1 MSWCTVAEIGGA
13 ATIRHVKIAA
23 SVWESYVGR
32 YALFAPSEGW
42 AVNQSPL
49 EDLAGTK
56 WSISAGF
63 VCSSVSQIKI
73 WRHRMLLS
81 TISTVEVDRRL
92 ASFDAPVGLSDKQP
106 YDFEITALRGTAT
119 LQDLDTTD
127 ELVAGQSVLRSGAVV
142 LIEEDE
148 NAQADDQLIV
158 PPAILNSAAITVG
171 RRVMQME
178 MDQTSVF
185 DDSDYGIGNRL
196 VDGWIGPVQE
206 FLK

>member
-32 YALFAPSEGW
+32 YALFAPSSSWLVFRAPWEHPSGIEW
-42 AVNQSPL
+42 TV
-49 EDLAGTK
+49 DLN
-56 WSISAGF
+56 F
-63 VCSSVSQIKI
+63 VCSSVSEIKI
-73 WRHRMLLS
+73 WRHNMLQS
-81 TISTVEVDRRL
+81 TISTVEVDWRI
-92 ASFDAPVGLSDKQP
+92 ASFDAPVGLLDAHG
-106 YDFEITALRGTAT
+106 YDFEITGVRGTAT

-148 NAQADDQLIV
+148 NALADDQLIV

-171 RRVMQME
+171 RRVIQME
-178 MDQTSVF
+178 MDQTSAF

>member
-23 SVWESYVGR
+23 SVWESYVGL
-32 YALFAPSEGW
+32 YALFAPSSSWEVSG
-42 AVNQSPL
+42 AVRENA
-49 EDLAGTK
+49 AGTK
-56 WSISAGF
+56 WTMPVQYRCLEISELL
-63 VCSSVSQIKI
+63 V
-73 WRHRMLLS
+73 WNHRQS
-81 TISTVEVDRRL
+81 TTIS
-92 ASFDAPVGLSDKQP
+92 SFELDGRWVTFDKPDGLSAMQM
-106 YDFEITALRGTAT
+106 YTLGITGQRGTAT

-148 NAQADDQLIV
+148 NALADDQLIV